1 MSSEIQEF
9 SFDDGKVIKNNA
21 IEQFKQTRPGE
32 KSRLSIVSFKKFSDA
47 VLAGKARDKGAPLSD
62 AEKADFISKIDKK
75 LAEQLG
81 KPVESLTEVD
91 RLDIKA
97 PRFAFAYTHY
107 RDGVGSIRCASK
119 YEGGTVVKPELC
131 CNKLGDA
138 DQTVA
143 TIVMTYP
150 VKDGMQVDEELL
162 AARKYVN
169 FFIWKMSA
177 KKFRKLE
184 DAYKE
189 ARGDDKFTI
198 DMIVTLDGDPKY
210 QKQQISAGSN
220 AVWAKGKLDAEAR
233 SWVLDQGLRN
243 WKHITG
249 SLGFEMKMD
258 KLAEK
263 LGLGGGFSS
272 PSLGDGGASETPKL
286 VSNYDDLL
294 T

>member
-1 MSSEIQEF
+1 MSSEVMEF

-21 IEQFKQTRPGE
+21 VDLFKQTRSGE
-32 KSRLSIVSFKKFSDA
+32 KTRLSLISFKKFSDG
-47 VLAGKARDKGAPLSD
+47 VLASKARDKGAALTD
-62 AEKADFISKIDKK
+62 AEKADFIAKVDKK

-81 KPVESLTEVD
+81 KPVEALTEVD

-107 RDGVGSIRCASK
+107 RDGVGSVRCASK
-119 YEGGTVVKPELC
+119 YEGSNVVRPELC

-143 TIVMTYP
+143 AVIMSYP

-169 FFIWKMSA
+169 FYIWRMSA

-198 DMIVTLDGDPKY
+198 DLIVTLDGDPKY
-210 QKQQISAGSN
+210 QKQQIVPGSN
-220 AVWAKGKLDAEAR
+220 AVWAKGKLDSEAR
-233 SWVLDQGLRN
+233 NWVLDQGLRM
-243 WKHITG
+243 WKHVPNN
-249 SLGFEMKMD
+249 LGYEMKMD

-263 LGLGGGFSS
+263 LGMGS
-272 PSLGDGGASETPKL
+272 PSLSGGDATEAPRL
-286 VSNYDDLL
+286 VSSYDDLIS
-294 T
+294 

>member
-1 MSSEIQEF
+1 MSGDILEF
-9 SFDDGKVIKNNA
+9 GFDDGKVIKNNA
-21 IEQFKQTRPGE
+21 IDQFKQTRPGE
-32 KSRLSIVSFKKFSDA
+32 KSRLSIVSFKKFSDTI
-47 VLAGKARDKGAPLSD
+47 LAQKARDKGAPLSD
-62 AEKADFISKIDKK
+62 AEKADFISKVDKK

-81 KPVESLTEVD
+81 KPVEALTEVD
-91 RLDIKA
+91 RLDIKS

-107 RDGVGSIRCASK
+107 RDGVGTIRCASK
-119 YEGGTVVKPELC
+119 YEGSTVAKPELC

-143 TIVMTYP
+143 VICMSYP
-150 VKDGMQVDEELL
+150 VKDSLQVDEELL

-169 FFIWKMSA
+169 FYIWKMSA

-198 DMIVTLDGDPKY
+198 DLIVTLDGDPKY

-220 AVWAKGKLDAEAR
+220 AVWAKGKLDADTR
-233 SWVLDQGLRN
+233 NWVLDQGLRN
-243 WKHITG
+243 WKHITN

-263 LGLGGGFSS
+263 LGMSAG
-272 PSLGDGGASETPKL
+272 PALGDGGSTDNVPRL

-294 T
+294 S